1 MSKLA
6 LLLSLRKQTETTDAT
21 INYVNEP
28 PTVYEMQVSEL
39 AEYKKQAEQEH
50 YIQQNIFEL
59 KPDNIPPA
67 NEPPPARVNVLAEY
81 IIEGDQPGERY
92 FLYDSTMPL
101 KRHTDGTIELGLMID
116 DDLNRANKER
126 FEKDRRKWSGYTF
139 SAFHTRAGAMDNR

>member
-6 LLLSLRKQTETTDAT
+6 LLLSLKKQTETTDAT
-21 INYVNEP
+21 INHVNEP
-28 PTVYEMQVSEL
+28 PTIYEMQVNEL

-50 YIQQNIFEL
+50 HSQQNIFEL
-59 KPDNIPPA
+59 KPDNIRPPA
-67 NEPPPARVNVLAEY
+67 NDPPPARVNVLAEY
-81 IIEGDQPGERY
+81 IIEDDQPGERY

-126 FEKDRRKWSGYTF
+126 FEKERHKWSG
-139 SAFHTRAGAMDNR
+139 

>member
-6 LLLSLRKQTETTDAT
+6 LLLSLKKQTETTGAM
-21 INYVNEP
+21 INQVNEP

-50 YIQQNIFEL
+50 HSQQIIFEL
-59 KPDNIPPA
+59 KPDNIRPPA
-67 NEPPPARVNVLAEY
+67 NDPPPARVNVLAEY
-81 IIEGDQPGERY
+81 IIEDDQPGERY

-126 FEKDRRKWSGYTF
+126 FEKDRHKWSG
-139 SAFHTRAGAMDNR
+139 

>member
-1 MSKLA
+1 MT
-6 LLLSLRKQTETTDAT
+6 LSEYLSSQAKKETTGAMIHD
-21 INYVNEP
+21 VNEP

-50 YIQQNIFEL
+50 HSQQIIFEL
-59 KPDNIPPA
+59 KIAGEKQVND
-67 NEPPPARVNVLAEY
+67 PPPARVNVLAEY
-81 IIEGDQPGERY
+81 IIEGDPQGERY

-126 FEKDRRKWSGYTF
+126 FEKERHKWSG
-139 SAFHTRAGAMDNR
+139 

>member
-6 LLLSLRKQTETTDAT
+6 LLLSLKKQTETTGAM
-21 INYVNEP
+21 INQVNEP

-50 YIQQNIFEL
+50 HSQQNIFEL
-59 KPDNIPPA
+59 KPDNIRPPA
-67 NEPPPARVNVLAEY
+67 NDPPPARVNVLAEY
-81 IIEGDQPGERY
+81 IIEDDQPGERY

-126 FEKDRRKWSGYTF
+126 FEKDRHKWSG
-139 SAFHTRAGAMDNR
+139 

>member
-6 LLLSLRKQTETTDAT
+6 LLLSLKKQTETTGAM
-21 INYVNEP
+21 INQVNEP

-39 AEYKKQAEQEH
+39 AEYKKQAEPENH
-50 YIQQNIFEL
+50 SQQIIFEL
-59 KPDNIPPA
+59 KPENIRPPA
-67 NEPPPARVNVLAEY
+67 NDPPPARVNVLAEY
-81 IIEGDQPGERY
+81 IIEDDQPGERY

-126 FEKDRRKWSGYTF
+126 FEKDRHKWSG
-139 SAFHTRAGAMDNR
+139 

>member
-1 MSKLA
+1 MT
-6 LLLSLRKQTETTDAT
+6 LSDYLSSQAKKQKTTGAM
-21 INYVNEP
+21 INQVNEP
-28 PTVYEMQVSEL
+28 PTIYEMQVSEL

-50 YIQQNIFEL
+50 HIQQIIFEK

-67 NEPPPARVNVLAEY
+67 NEPPPAQVNVLAEY

-92 FLYDSTMPL
+92 FLFDSTMPV

-126 FEKDRRKWSGYTF
+126 FELVRHKWSG
-139 SAFHTRAGAMDNR
+139 

>member
-1 MSKLA
+1 M
-6 LLLSLRKQTETTDAT
+6 
-21 INYVNEP
+21 INQVNEP

-50 YIQQNIFEL
+50 HTQQIIFEM
-59 KPDNIPPA
+59 KPDNTPPA

-101 KRHTDGTIELGLMID
+101 KLHTDGTIELGLTMD
-116 DDLNRANKER
+116 NELNRANKER
-126 FEKDRRKWSGYTF
+126 FEKERHKWSG
-139 SAFHTRAGAMDNR
+139 

>member
-6 LLLSLRKQTETTDAT
+6 LLLSLKKQTETTGAM
-21 INYVNEP
+21 INQVNEP

-50 YIQQNIFEL
+50 HIQQNIFEL
-59 KPDNIPPA
+59 KPDNIRPPA
-67 NEPPPARVNVLAEY
+67 NDPPPARVNVLAEY
-81 IIEGDQPGERY
+81 IIEDDQPGERY

-126 FEKDRRKWSGYTF
+126 FEKDRHKWSG
-139 SAFHTRAGAMDNR
+139 

>member
-6 LLLSLRKQTETTDAT
+6 LLLSLKKQTETTGAM
-21 INYVNEP
+21 INHVNEP

-50 YIQQNIFEL
+50 HSQQIIFEL
-59 KPDNIPPA
+59 KPDNIRPPA
-67 NEPPPARVNVLAEY
+67 NDPPPARVNVLAEY
-81 IIEGDQPGERY
+81 IIEDDQPGERY

-126 FEKDRRKWSGYTF
+126 FEKDRQKWSG
-139 SAFHTRAGAMDNR
+139 